1 MPEDLDNFLEH
12 HGVKGMKWGVRK
24 AEGSSASS
32 PTRRPLS
39 KPSADSV
46 KYVSKELAFGSIGPA
61 AMLLGAGP
69 PISIALGISVG
80 VLRSPPVSKA
90 IKQTSKASAD
100 LMKEIGET
108 KLSTMKAAKTTRQ
121 ELRDAQKDAKK
132 QAFDVAAFINQR
144 ANDDLW
150 AEQLRGASD

>member
-12 HGVKGMKWGVRK
+12 YGVKGMQWGVRK

-32 PTRRPLS
+32 PTRRPVP
-39 KPSADSV
+39 KPSAASV

-61 AMLLGAGP
+61 AMLMGAGP

-80 VLRSPPVSKA
+80 VLRSPPVSNA

-108 KLSTMKAAKTTRQ
+108 KLSAMREARETKQK
-121 ELRDAQKDAKK
+121 LRDAAKE
-132 QAFDVAAFINQR
+132 V
-144 ANDDLW
+144 NDDLIK
-150 AEQLRGASD
+150 QLA